1 MKTEFM
7 HDVVRKR
14 ERQERNSL
22 PPYVR
27 QAYEDLQ
34 RQMEESYR
42 NLYSVDARAREAI
55 DRYMNTAT
63 SNPAI
68 GMTMV
73 MPTLDMN
80 GPAGLIGTTN
90 ITYRFESGAQ
100 GYRGWVRIS

>member
-7 HDVVRKR
+7 HEVVRKR
-14 ERQERNSL
+14 ERGRVPS
-22 PPYVR
+22 VIT
-27 QAYEDLQ
+27 QAYNDLMAE
-34 RQMEESYR
+34 MEESYR
-42 NLYSVDARAREAI
+42 RMYSPDARAREAI

-73 MPTLDMN
+73 MPVLDIN
-80 GPAGLIGTTN
+80 GPAGTLGTTN
-90 ITYRFESGAQ
+90 MTYRFESGAQ